1 MRGAAI
7 VGTVLVVLHLAV
19 NIIHGLSHSHL
30 HIGLVRWQI
39 MFVALVII
47 LGPVVAA
54 ILLWTPARRIGAW
67 FLLLSMG
74 GSLFFGG
81 FYHFVA
87 HGTDNVAEVP
97 PGFWGTQFKVSAMLL
112 AVVEVLGCCA
122 AIWTLATPNRN
133 PGNKLS

>member
-1 MRGAAI
+1 MRKAVITGS
-7 VGTVLVVLHLAV
+7 VLVVLHVAV
-19 NIIHGLSHSHL
+19 NIVHGLSHAHL

-54 ILLWTPARRIGAW
+54 ILLWTPARRTGAW
-67 FLLLSMG
+67 LLLLSMV

-87 HGTDNVAEVP
+87 SGTDNVAEVP
-97 PGFWGTQFKVSAMLL
+97 PGLWGTQFKVSAVLL

-122 AIWTLATPNRN
+122 AIWALATPDRN